1 MAMGYIWPIFMERR
15 LSLHIRALVPIH
27 YLNTTAGFE
36 RWRLWW
42 MHHVRIG
49 TARDV
54 EARRGA
60 FYLTARQRVAD
71 AGAMT
76 LERPMQSRTAFPP
89 GAWNGDGAS
98 ASRFLKLFIER
109 GMYPAL
115 L

>member
-1 MAMGYIWPIFMERR
+1 VIEQKVTERQR
-15 LSLHIRALVPIH
+15 FLIY

-42 MHHVRIG
+42 KLHIQIG
-49 TARDV
+49 TVREV

-60 FYLTARQRVAD
+60 FHLTARQRVAD

-76 LERPMQSRTAFPP
+76 LGASNAISSTALPP
-89 GAWNGDGAS
+89 GTWNGDGAYV
-98 ASRFLKLFIER
+98 SRFLKLFIER

>member
-1 MAMGYIWPIFMERR
+1 
-15 LSLHIRALVPIH
+15 
-27 YLNTTAGFE
+27 
-36 RWRLWW
+36 

-76 LERPMQSRTAFPP
+76 LGASNAISSTALPPRT
-89 GAWNGDGAS
+89 WNGDGAYV
-98 ASRFLKLFIER
+98 SRFLKLFIECSIR
-109 GMYPAL
+109 RCSETGQAAPIT
-115 L
+115 